1 VKSAVTTQ
9 PENLADTTQGTEFT
23 SSYRNYALFVLLLGY
38 IVNFVDRSILAI
50 LLEPIK
56 HDLDL
61 NDTQLGFLGGLAF
74 ALFYS
79 TLGIPIAAL
88 ADRWS
93 RVKVLSIAI
102 VVWSGM
108 TALCGMAGSFWHL
121 LLARIG
127 VGVGEAGASPPS
139 HSLISDYFPLDKRAT
154 ALSIYALG
162 IPIGSMIGYGLGG
175 WSADNFGWRTTFFI
189 VGFPGIAVAAL
200 LFFTLREPPRGLSE
214 TTDAKTKQAALP
226 ESSPT
231 MLQVFGHLLK
241 KPSFCF
247 MSVACGLHAFVS
259 YGASTWNPAFLERL
273 HDMTRTEIGGW
284 IALSAAISAIGTF
297 GGGYVADKLFKRS
310 NDRRWYLWIPAI
322 GTLAMVPFQLLLYL
336 HPSFP
341 VLYTGLCI
349 AAVLGGMYLGPSF
362 AMTQALVTL
371 RMRAVASA
379 ILLLVLNLI
388 GMGLGPFFIGF
399 MSDMFEPT
407 QGILA
412 LRYALCVTL
421 IFNVISAGLYFAG
434 SWSISKDISDT
445 EELMRQRA

>member
-1 VKSAVTTQ
+1 MSATDIQNAKFST
-9 PENLADTTQGTEFT
+9 G
-23 SSYRNYALFVLLLGY
+23 YRNYALGVLLLGY
-38 IVNFVDRSILAI
+38 IVNFVDRSILSI

-56 HDLDL
+56 QDLDL

-74 ALFYS
+74 ALFYT

-108 TALCGMAGSFWHL
+108 TAVCGLAANFWHL
-121 LLARIG
+121 LIARIG

-139 HSLISDYFPLDKRAT
+139 HSLISDYFPIEKRAT

-175 WSADNFGWRTTFFI
+175 WSTDNFGWRATFFL

-214 TTDAKTKQAALP
+214 AKDTKAAQP
-226 ESSPT
+226 EPSPS
-231 MLQVFGHLLK
+231 MVDVFKYLVR

-259 YGASTWNPAFLERL
+259 YGTSTWNAAFLERL
-273 HDMTRTEIGGW
+273 HDMSRTEIGGW
-284 IALSAAISAIGTF
+284 IALASAISAIGTF
-297 GGGYVADKLFKRS
+297 GGGYLADKLVDRT
-310 NDRRWYLWIPAI
+310 NNRRWYLWIPAI
-322 GTLAMVPFQLLLYL
+322 GTLVMVPFQLVVYL
-336 HPSFP
+336 HPSF
-341 VLYTGLCI
+341 VMLYVSLCI
-349 AAVLGGMYLGPSF
+349 AYVLGGMYLGPSF
-362 AMTQALVTL
+362 ALTQALVTL

-399 MSDMFEPT
+399 LSDMFEPAY
-407 QGILA
+407 GILA

-421 IFNVISAGLYFAG
+421 IFNVISAGLYFVG
-434 SWSISKDISDT
+434 SRTISRDIRDT
-445 EELMRQRA
+445 EKLMRARAQGA